1 MGNFLR
7 KIPRPISGRV
17 LIDSVKLPGI
27 LDGHSSRWNAGY
39 HAGSKETATAMT
51 RDKELFVKAEH
62 SNLVWGITAAAITF
76 ILLRLV
82 SHLWPAMFPH

>member
-1 MGNFLR
+1 
-7 KIPRPISGRV
+7 
-17 LIDSVKLPGI
+17 
-27 LDGHSSRWNAGY
+27 
-39 HAGSKETATAMT
+39 MT